1 VASIGIYAT
10 VAQSTARRTR
20 EIGIRMSLGATG
32 VNIARLVLSR
42 GLGQLLIGLGLGL
55 FGAFASTRLLD
66 NTGFLVGISAHDP
79 FVFAAIVILLLFI
92 GAAACWVP
100 ARRASRIAPVEAL
113 RTE

>member
-92 GAAACWVP
+92 GASACWVP

>member
-1 VASIGIYAT
+1 MASVGIYAT
-10 VAQSTARRTR
+10 VAQNTARRTR

-32 VNIARLVLSR
+32 MNIARLVLSR
-42 GLGQLLIGLGLGL
+42 GLAQLLIGLGLGL
-55 FGAFASTRLLD
+55 FGAFASTRLLN

-79 FVFAAIVILLLFI
+79 AVFAAIVILLLLI

-100 ARRASRIAPVEAL
+100 ARKASRLAPVEAL